1 MVQLEI
7 QSRSFMNASI
17 NKILNIILNIINKF
31 LYRCPIFPIYR
42 ECITIK
48 LTIFFQI
55 GKEINNNNI
64 RTWIHAKDVEALE
77 KVLFEGE
84 GHLLLKHASAHPKT
98 RKFLESVPRLMVK
111 YFLAFPYPIIIPI

>member
-1 MVQLEI
+1 MI
-7 QSRSFMNASI
+7 
-17 NKILNIILNIINKF
+17 KPTIL
-31 LYRCPIFPIYR
+31 
-42 ECITIK
+42 
-48 LTIFFQI
+48 FQI

-98 RKFLESVPRLMVK
+98 RKFLESVPRLMVS
-111 YFLAFPYPIIIPI
+111 YFVIFPCPIIIIIRLSG